1 MSYTVGSSFIELFW
15 RALKPEQA
23 WQAMSGMFQTF
34 MTIAFLGLGVAGI
47 ILISHGGIVGLIP
60 GLLLLGSG
68 VVLFVRY
75 GQDDA

>member
-1 MSYTVGSSFIELFW
+1 
-15 RALKPEQA
+15 
-23 WQAMSGMFQTF
+23 MSGMFQTF

>member
-1 MSYTVGSSFIELFW
+1 MARI
-15 RALKPEQA
+15 LK
-23 WQAMSGMFQTF
+23 GCMFQTF